1 MNWPALHNMN
11 TQLSKDSPMS
21 RTSEEP
27 KRVLILG
34 LGNDILSDDAVGLLV
49 ARRLK
54 HELSRF
60 PGIAVL
66 ESSEMGLALLDFI
79 TGYSA
84 VLIIDSIQTGQAA
97 AGSVHEL
104 DGSHLKPGS
113 GRTPHFLGIGETLA
127 LGRTMGLHMPAEVK
141 LVAIEVEDA
150 LTVSAALTPA
160 LQAALPAITAR
171 AAALA
176 RSLAAS

>member
-1 MNWPALHNMN
+1 MPRPCRQMNWPALHNMN

-104 DGSHLKPGS
+104 DGSH
-113 GRTPHFLGIGETLA
+113 RV
-127 LGRTMGLHMPAEVK
+127 EVLRHRNRQAREPK
-141 LVAIEVEDA
+141 LVHE
-150 LTVSAALTPA
+150 A
-160 LQAALPAITAR
+160 LQDVEHRRLRHGRHAGRAR
-171 AAALA
+171 VAGAGA
-176 RSLAAS
+176 